1 MSESHRPT
9 RFDMI
14 ANQMMKGCNG
24 RVQQNNIAGTNEQIE
39 DFHRIYG
46 ETIRYLE
53 STLPKSVS
61 VGVAGAIG
69 KAILWFGKQEIKPFV
84 EAFAKREFNGKSDP
98 CLALW
103 EWLIRNGNKR
113 QTNEVYRRTVTALR
127 IFLRGGKSR
136 GYLKPALDDIFEWE
150 NNFRTMRQPRRN
162 QHTQDS
168 SHSPTKQTDEAV
180 QADVEDMLSSCPS

>member
-24 RVQQNNIAGTNEQIE
+24 KVQQNNIAGTQEQIE
-39 DFHRIYG
+39 DFQRIYG
-46 ETIRYLE
+46 DTIRYLE
-53 STLPKSVS
+53 DTLPKSVS
-61 VGVAGAIG
+61 VGVAGALG
-69 KAILWFGKQEIKPFV
+69 KAILWYGKKETKPFV
-84 EAFAKREFNGKSDP
+84 EAFSKREFNGKGDP

-113 QTNEVYRRTVTALR
+113 QTNEVYRRTVTAFR
-127 IFLRGGKSR
+127 IFLRRGESK

-150 NNFRTMRQPRRN
+150 NNFRVMRQPRRN
-162 QHTQDS
+162 QHTRNS
-168 SHSPTKQTDEAV
+168 NTSPTKQTDEAI
-180 QADVEDMLSSCPS
+180 QADVEDMLGACPT